1 MGRDDW
7 LHLSVHSGLGHEG
20 WLDEIPLTIP
30 TDVQS
35 VYQTWQLGKEK
46 RKEKRERQFAFKKAI
61 DKSIKQARR
70 SSRQADQG
78 WRLMRFFNGG
88 VSLKQLLMV
97 VMTLVISLLITIF
110 TSGSGA
116 VIHELFELILAIS
129 LGILMLILY
138 SDLWILVVHADYHSF
153 MSRSVNEFERLKSS
167 ASESELRRRLFDDQL
182 IHQFSNEYKLE
193 QIAREYLENIASSE
207 MADYYYSPA
216 LRRHVKGEISL
227 LKLYLVGN
235 VFTVI
240 NLLWICF
247 VYPVLIV
254 LWAVFVFANHQTRLV
269 AMTAVL
275 TSLSYLSLS
284 HLYLG
289 GIALENGQYVFG
301 LILAS
306 AGASWIVHRLGKGS
320 AKPFREKFR
329 RPAITILHPSNV
341 R

>member
-110 TSGSGA
+110 TSGSG
-116 VIHELFELILAIS
+116 
-129 LGILMLILY
+129 
-138 SDLWILVVHADYHSF
+138 
-153 MSRSVNEFERLKSS
+153 
-167 ASESELRRRLFDDQL
+167 Q
-182 IHQFSNEYKLE
+182 
-193 QIAREYLENIASSE
+193 
-207 MADYYYSPA
+207 
-216 LRRHVKGEISL
+216 
-227 LKLYLVGN
+227 
-235 VFTVI
+235 
-240 NLLWICF
+240 
-247 VYPVLIV
+247 
-254 LWAVFVFANHQTRLV
+254 
-269 AMTAVL
+269 
-275 TSLSYLSLS
+275 
-284 HLYLG
+284 
-289 GIALENGQYVFG
+289 
-301 LILAS
+301 
-306 AGASWIVHRLGKGS
+306 
-320 AKPFREKFR
+320 
-329 RPAITILHPSNV
+329 
-341 R
+341 